1 MRKRRLYRFA
11 QSRQAAPPNPRQ
23 IYHEPIPSQ
32 HAVQSEFDRG
42 VQIGLEMAMSQH
54 GRVVAEARREA
65 LVAAQSEPYLM
76 MARRGGFDEGF
87 AAGMQA
93 SQRAAAPE
101 GSRFTYADVEAAR
114 RRGFNEGRSAAPS
127 SGIPNVDE
135 ASIRK
140 KMVDEMLQECRVISE
155 SNPNMA
161 PGPFVNAV
169 RHRVKKLA

>member
-11 QSRQAAPPNPRQ
+11 QARQAAPQNPRQ
-23 IYHEPIPSQ
+23 IYPEHASE
-32 HAVQSEFDRG
+32 HAVQSDFDRG
-42 VQIGLEMAMSQH
+42 VQIGMQTAMNQQ
-54 GRVVAEARREA
+54 GRVFAEARREA

-93 SQRAAAPE
+93 AQRASAPE

-127 SGIPNVDE
+127 AGIPNVDE
-135 ASIRK
+135 ASVRK
-140 KMVDEMLQECRVISE
+140 KLIDEMLQEVRVISE